1 MKVFRA
7 NLMRLTR
14 PPLPPQEKDNP
25 VHVAIRDVHKTY
37 GKQHV
42 LKGVS
47 LDIYRGKTNL
57 IIGPSGSGKT
67 VLMRQLIRLETPDSG
82 ELLVNGVDFA
92 KLEGLDLAAMRRTF
106 GMVFQMSALFDSMT
120 VFDNVAFP
128 VREHTDLSRTEVRD
142 RVMDRLSAL
151 GIAGAAQKLPAQL
164 SGGMQKR
171 VAVARAM
178 ILESEILIYDE
189 PTTGLD
195 PITTEM
201 VDELIVEA
209 EEMFGVTS
217 IVISHDMASVVRI
230 ADHLSFLH
238 QGEIAATGTP
248 QELLHTEHPATAEFI
263 RASRDHPRL
272 AATSASACDR
282 GLFDRDAGFE
292 GRVGGGGA
300 YQDCV
305 RARADDPVASIGV
318 PDS

>member
-1 MKVFRA
+1 MQPLIELNRVRFAFGDRP
-7 NLMRLTR
+7 LYDDLSLTV
-14 PPLPPQEKDNP
+14 P
-25 VHVAIRDVHKTY
+25 
-37 GKQHV
+37 
-42 LKGVS
+42 
-47 LDIYRGKTNL
+47 RGKVTV
-57 IIGPSGSGKT
+57 IMGPSGCGKST
-67 VLMRQLIRLETPDSG
+67 LLNFIGGRLRPDAG
-82 ELLVNGVDFA
+82 EVMVDGVDVPRLNRQGLY
-92 KLEGLDLAAMRRTF
+92 KLRKRM
-106 GMVFQMSALFDSMT
+106 GMLFQNSALLTDLN
-120 VFDNVAFP
+120 VFENVAFP

-195 PITTEM
+195 PITTET

-263 RASRDHPRL
+263 RASRITL
-272 AATSASACDR
+272 
-282 GLFDRDAGFE
+282 
-292 GRVGGGGA
+292 
-300 YQDCV
+300 
-305 RARADDPVASIGV
+305 
-318 PDS
+318 DS

>member
-1 MKVFRA
+1 MKVFRG

-14 PPLPPQEKDNP
+14 PSLPPHVKDDP
-25 VHVAIRDVHKTY
+25 IHVRIRDVHKTY
-37 GKQHV
+37 GDHHV
-42 LKGVS
+42 LNSVS
-47 LDIYRGKTNL
+47 LDIHRGKTNL

-67 VLMRQLIRLETPDSG
+67 VLMRQLIRLEKPDSG
-82 ELLVNGVDFA
+82 QLLVNGVDFA
-92 KLEGLDLAAMRRTF
+92 KLEGLDLASMRRTF

-128 VREHTDLSRTEVRD
+128 VREHTDLSRSEVRD

-151 GIAGAAQKLPAQL
+151 GIAAASQKLPSQL

-201 VDELIVEA
+201 VDDLIVQA
-209 EEMFGVTS
+209 EEMFGITS

-238 QGEIAATGTP
+238 QGQITATGTP
-248 QELLHTEHPATAEFI
+248 QELLHSGHPATAEFI
-263 RASRDHPRL
+263 RASRITLD
-272 AATSASACDR
+272 
-282 GLFDRDAGFE
+282 
-292 GRVGGGGA
+292 
-300 YQDCV
+300 
-305 RARADDPVASIGV
+305 
-318 PDS
+318 

>member
-1 MKVFRA
+1 MRVFRR
-7 NLMRLTR
+7 NLIRLTR
-14 PPLPPQEKDNP
+14 PPLPPQTKDDP
-25 VHVAIRDVHKTY
+25 VHVRIRDVHKSY
-37 GKQHV
+37 GDHRV
-42 LKGVS
+42 LEGVS

-67 VLMRQLIRLETPDSG
+67 VLMRQLIRLEKPDSG
-82 ELLVNGVDFA
+82 QLLINGVDFA

-120 VFDNVAFP
+120 TFDNVAFP
-128 VREHTDLSRTEVRD
+128 LREHTDLSRGEVRE

-151 GIAGAAQKLPAQL
+151 GVAAAAHKLPAQL

-201 VDELIVEA
+201 VDDLIVEA

-238 QGEIAATGTP
+238 QGQIAATGNP
-248 QELLHTEHPATAEFI
+248 DELLHSEHPATAEFV
-263 RASRDHPRL
+263 RASRISLD
-272 AATSASACDR
+272 
-282 GLFDRDAGFE
+282 
-292 GRVGGGGA
+292 
-300 YQDCV
+300 
-305 RARADDPVASIGV
+305 
-318 PDS
+318 

>member
-1 MKVFRA
+1 MKLFRS

-14 PPLPPQEKDNP
+14 PPLSPQVRDDP
-25 VHVAIRDVHKTY
+25 VHVRIRDVHRSY
-37 GKQHV
+37 GAQHV
-42 LKGVS
+42 LKGVT
-47 LDIYRGKTNL
+47 LDIHRGKTNL

-67 VLMRQLIRLETPDSG
+67 VLMRQLVRLERPDSG

-92 KLEGLDLAAMRRTF
+92 KLEGLDLNSMRRTF

-128 VREHTDLSRTEVRD
+128 LREHTDLARKEIRE
-142 RVMDRLSAL
+142 RVMEKLAAL
-151 GIAGAAQKLPAQL
+151 GVAAAADKLPAQL

-201 VDELIVEA
+201 VDDLIVEA

-230 ADHLSFLH
+230 ADYLSFLH
-238 QGEIAATGTP
+238 YGEIAATGTR
-248 QELLHTEHPATAEFI
+248 ESLLDSDHPATAEFV
-263 RASRDHPRL
+263 RASRISLR
-272 AATSASACDR
+272 
-282 GLFDRDAGFE
+282 
-292 GRVGGGGA
+292 
-300 YQDCV
+300 
-305 RARADDPVASIGV
+305 
-318 PDS
+318 